1 MDDAIDWAA
10 LTESAPLLAP
20 VIRLVIEECA
30 INARRHGGGSVMAVA
45 MSDNVGR
52 LTLTCEDNGRGPPDE
67 LTRGLGSKLF
77 DEICSEHEGEWSL
90 ARHGDVTRFS
100 MSVVY
105 SSGVRRNVIP

>member
-1 MDDAIDWAA
+1 VDDAIDWAA

-52 LTLTCEDNGRGPPDE
+52 LTLTCEDNGEGPPGE

-77 DEICSEHEGEWSL
+77 DEICAEYQGEWSL
-90 ARHGDVTRFS
+90 ARFGDVTRFS
-100 MSVVY
+100 MSVA
-105 SSGVRRNVIP
+105 SRSDVRRNVTP